1 MQRFIL
7 SCVAIAALLAGSA
20 HGFGQSEP
28 PSAPT
33 PQQTPSAPTPHEA
46 PSAPQQTPSAAA
58 PGEPQFPPVSE
69 ANFDAPSPT
78 RTDVEAFLKASWGYD
93 ENRVWE
99 VYSIQKTLA
108 PGVSKVTVLVAE
120 RQTPQQIA
128 TLTFFV
134 TPDGKHLIAQ
144 DAVLDFGA
152 HPYENN
158 YRLLQQRADGPAR
171 GASAKQFELVE
182 FGDFQCPHC
191 KEAQSVAE
199 KLTQDF
205 PQAHFVFENF
215 PLVSIHPEAY
225 KAAVWGACVAEQGGS
240 EAFFK
245 YADSVFAAQND
256 LAGQGADQAL
266 RNGATAAGA
275 DPDKVGSCADSAAG
289 KSVVDASLRL
299 GHDLNVDQ
307 TPMLFIDGR
316 AVPMLAVSY
325 DQLKKIVEYQ
335 FSIDK

>member
-1 MQRFIL
+1 MSRLIY
-7 SCVAIAALLAGSA
+7 ALLALLVTPA
-20 HGFGQSEP
+20 LCLAQSET

-33 PQQTPSAPTPHEA
+33 PQGPPSAPA
-46 PSAPQQTPSAAA
+46 PAT

-69 ANFDAPSPT
+69 ANFDTPSPT
-78 RTDVEAFLKASWGYD
+78 KADVEGFLKASWGYD

-99 VYSIQKTLA
+99 VYSIKKTKA
-108 PGVSKVTVLVAE
+108 PGLSKVTVLVAE
-120 RQTPQQIA
+120 KQNPQQIA
-128 TLTFFV
+128 PLNFFV
-134 TPDGKHLIAQ
+134 TPDGKHLVAQ
-144 DAVLDFGA
+144 DAVLDFGP

-158 YRLLQQRADGPAR
+158 YRLLQQRADGPSR
-171 GASAKQFELVE
+171 GATAKQFELVE

-191 KEAQSVAE
+191 KEAQSTAQ

-225 KAAVWGACVAEQGGS
+225 KAATWGACVAEQGGS

-245 YADSVFAAQND
+245 YADSVFDAQNA

-266 RNGATAAGA
+266 RNAANAAGA
-275 DPDKVGSCADSAAG
+275 DPDKIATCADSPAG
-289 KSVVDASLRL
+289 KNAVDASLSL
-299 GHDLNVDQ
+299 GHDLNIDE

-316 AVPMLAVSY
+316 GMPMLAVPY

-335 FSIDK
+335 FSLDK